1 MKCPF
6 CENLEDRV
14 IDSRTS
20 KEGDSIRRR
29 RECLDCGQRFT
40 SYERVED
47 VVPMVV
53 KKDGRREPFD
63 MAKIRS
69 GLLIS
74 CKKRPIGTDQL
85 DAIVETIEKKLVG
98 LGVKEI
104 QSSWIGEQIMAELKD
119 LDKVAYVRFASVYR
133 QFKDINDLMDE
144 VRTLFEHKDR
154 SDT

>member
-20 KEGDSIRRR
+20 REGNAIRRR
-29 RECLDCGQRFT
+29 RECLKCGKRFT

-63 MAKIRS
+63 MGKIRD
-69 GLLIS
+69 GLLIA
-74 CKKRPIGTDQL
+74 CKKRPIETDRL
-85 DAIVETIEKKLVG
+85 DSIVDSIEKKLVG

-104 QSSWIGEQIMAELKD
+104 RSTWIGEQIMSELRQ

-144 VRTLFEHKDR
+144 VKTLFEGRERK
-154 SDT
+154 

>member
-6 CENLEDRV
+6 CENPEDKV

-29 RECLDCGQRFT
+29 RECLKCGQRFT

-47 VVPMVV
+47 VVPLVV

-63 MAKIRS
+63 SGKLKN
-69 GLLIS
+69 GLLIA
-74 CKKRPIGTDQL
+74 CKKRPIETEKL
-85 DAIVETIEKKLVG
+85 DKIVDSIEKKLIG

-104 QSSWIGEQIMAELKD
+104 QSPWIGEEIMSALKD

-133 QFKDINDLMDE
+133 QFRDINDLMDE
-144 VRTLFEHKDR
+144 VKLLFEHRDKQ
-154 SDT
+154 

>member
-6 CENLEDRV
+6 CENPEDRV

-20 KEGDSIRRR
+20 KEGNAIRRR
-29 RECLDCGQRFT
+29 RECLKCGKRFT

-47 VVPMVV
+47 IVPMVV

-63 MAKIRS
+63 MNKVKNGI
-69 GLLIS
+69 LIA
-74 CKKRPIGTDQL
+74 CKKRPI
-85 DAIVETIEKKLVG
+85 ETAKVDLIIENIEKKLTG

-104 QSSWIGEQIMAELKD
+104 PSSWVGEEIMSALKEI
-119 LDKVAYVRFASVYR
+119 DKVAYVRFASVYR

-144 VRTLFEHKDR
+144 VKTLFEHKVKK
-154 SDT
+154 